1 MNMMTQKIATAFEL
15 TIEQAW
21 EVQEILMESGIH
33 FGNSSAKA
41 LQTAIREAHKEWLAN
56 AQ

>member
-1 MNMMTQKIATAFEL
+1 MNDMTQKIATAFEL

-56 AQ
+56 A